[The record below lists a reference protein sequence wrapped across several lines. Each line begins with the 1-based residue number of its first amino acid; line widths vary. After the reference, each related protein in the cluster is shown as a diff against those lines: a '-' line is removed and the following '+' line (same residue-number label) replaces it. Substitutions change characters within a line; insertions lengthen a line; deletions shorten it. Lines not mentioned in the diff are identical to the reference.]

1 MSTQTPP
8 RNDKTIAD
16 LRETLFAT
24 MYALRDGTMPIETA
38 RQINETARTLVET
51 AKVEV
56 DYLRVTE
63 GDKAPFLQT
72 PEPAPL
78 LPPGITRSV
87 VHRAE

>member
-1 MSTQTPP
+1 MSTQTPL
-8 RNDKTIAD
+8 RRDKTIAD

-24 MYALRDGTMPIETA
+24 MYALRDGSMDVDKA
-38 RQINETARTLVET
+38 RQINEVARTLVET

-78 LPPGITRSV
+78 LPPGITHSV